1 MSFVRFD
8 PFREMAVLQD
18 RVNRVLGDHGRH
30 GDEEGLTRGAW
41 VPAVDIFET
50 EGHELVL
57 KAELPDLT
65 REAISL
71 KVENNTLT
79 LSGEKKIDSEVK
91 DSQYIRT
98 ERAIGTFSRAFTL
111 PTSVDSAR
119 ISAEY
124 KNGVL
129 TVRLPRREDTR
140 PKQIQVQ
147 VS

>member
-1 MSFVRFD
+1 MSIVRFG
-8 PFREMAVLQD
+8 PFPELAVLQD
-18 RVNRVLGDHGRH
+18 RANRAFGEYGRRSA
-30 GDEEGLTRGAW
+30 EEGLTRGAW

-65 REAISL
+65 REEINL
-71 KVENNTLT
+71 KVENQTLT
-79 LSGEKKIDSEVK
+79 LSGEKKIDREVK

-111 PTSVDSAR
+111 PTSVDSGK

-129 TVRLPRREDTR
+129 TVRLPRREEAK

-147 VS
+147 VN